1 MNNLIDL
8 AEHANAEDLKARF
21 KFLPF
26 SCSTPNRKTEV
37 ISKLRETLTNIE
49 NIKLIWNCLG
59 EKQKLFLQEA
69 VHNNHGY
76 MDSFV
81 FKEKYQLTPPS
92 TKGWGKYGS
101 QGDKQD
107 QRLAPFF
114 YPDRRH
120 GYQVRIPDDLLKC
133 LIPIIPQPPVF
144 TIDIASFDAKD
155 IKQLESS
162 EQTERELNALINLI
176 KDKKLKVSAKTGMP
190 SKALLKKL
198 SSQLNEPFSER
209 IEDSL
214 ETIKAF
220 GWVQILRAASWIKE
234 SNGLLNINLKTALLQ
249 QKNSDAMKQ
258 LFWDWQ
264 QNGQFDEFSR
274 IHEIKGQKGRG
285 KRYFTTPESRREAC
299 TQTLKACPVGEWI
312 SFTDFMRLMAAKGH
326 YYLVTEDSSFLYIG
340 DAHYGR
346 IYDEEWLTNV
356 HSRCLMMEYFATLG
370 LIDIGYIE
378 PEKASDEYYNS
389 IGLFDLDYLSIYDG
403 LQYLRLTELG
413 AYILGLT
420 EDYCEAP
427 SCETPVLLLSNKR
440 MQFMQPPTSSERVFL
455 INYAD
460 EFAND
465 VWQLSKRS
473 LLAHIENGG
482 DLQELQAFIQA
493 RDDQPYLPT
502 EIENLF
508 KTLEEN
514 KQAVKAVGRV
524 LLLKCNSEATA
535 KNIASAPQI
544 SKWCQRVG
552 KEQLIIPENK
562 ESQFRALIHELSYAM
577 PIG

>member
-21 KFLPF
+21 KCLPF
-26 SCSTPNRKTEV
+26 FCSTPNRKAEV

-59 EKQKLFLQEA
+59 DKQKLFLQEA
-69 VHNNHGY
+69 VHNQHGY
-76 MDSFV
+76 MDAFV
-81 FKEKYQLTPPS
+81 FKMKYQRTPPS
-92 TKGWGKYGS
+92 TKCWGKYGS
-101 QGDKQD
+101 QSDKQD

-114 YPDRRH
+114 YPDSRYR
-120 GYQVRIPDDLLKC
+120 YALRIPDDLLKC
-133 LIPIIPQPPVF
+133 LTPIIPPPPEF
-144 TIDIASFDAKD
+144 TIDIASFGAEE
-155 IKQLESS
+155 IMLLESS
-162 EQTERELNALINLI
+162 EQTESELNALINLI
-176 KDKKLKVSAKTGMP
+176 KDKQLKVSAKTGMP

-198 SSQLNEPFSER
+198 SSQLNEPFSES

-214 ETIKAF
+214 KTIKAF

-234 SNGLLNINLKTALLQ
+234 SNGQLNVNLKTASLQ

-264 QNGQFDEFSR
+264 QKGQFDEFSR
-274 IHEIKGQKGRG
+274 IQEIKGQKGKG
-285 KRYFTTPESRREAC
+285 KRYFTTPESRRVAC
-299 TQTLKACPVGEWI
+299 TQTLKACPVGEWV
-312 SFTDFMRLMAAKGH
+312 SFADFMRLMAAKRH

-346 IYDEEWLTNV
+346 IYDEEWLTDV
-356 HSRCLMMEYFATLG
+356 HTRCLMMEYFATLG

-389 IGLFDLDYLSIYDG
+389 IGMYDLDYLSIYDG

-420 EDYCEAP
+420 ENYSEAS

-440 MQFMQPPTSSERVFL
+440 MQFVQPPTTSERVFL

-460 EFAND
+460 ELAND
-465 VWQLSKRS
+465 VWQLSKSR

-482 DLQELQAFIQA
+482 DLQELQAFIQS
-493 RDDQPYLPT
+493 RDEQPFLPT
-502 EIENLF
+502 EVENLF

-514 KQAVKAVGRV
+514 KQAVKEVGRV

-535 KNIASAPQI
+535 KNIASAPQL

-552 KEQLIIPENK
+552 KDQLIIPESK
-562 ESQFRALIHELSYAM
+562 EAQFRALIHELSYAM
-577 PIG
+577 PIV